1 MGLLAYAFVGLIC
14 GSLAKAILND
24 RAVGGWIASLVIGM
38 IGAVVGGWIGSA
50 VFGVGLGDL
59 GDIRTWVLALV
70 GSIVVLLIYTGLTG
84 KRAKA

>member
-1 MGLLAYAFVGLIC
+1 MGLLAYALVGLIC
-14 GSLAKAILND
+14 GSLAKAILSD